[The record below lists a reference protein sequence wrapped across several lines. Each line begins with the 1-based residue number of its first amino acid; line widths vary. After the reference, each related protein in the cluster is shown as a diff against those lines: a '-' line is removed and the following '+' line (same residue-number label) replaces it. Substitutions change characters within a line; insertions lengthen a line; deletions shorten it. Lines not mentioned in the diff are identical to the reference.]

1 VEADILSSP
10 AGRGEVSRRAFM
22 RGAAGVVIGGL
33 AAVSGVDPL
42 GALPI
47 AAAAPVLG
55 RSTFDKCVGQSFK
68 VSGGSLRSL
77 TLFKTRAL
85 RFGQP
90 ATQPPA
96 GKDSFSLL
104 FKGPAATALE
114 QGVYTFEH
122 KTTGKFTVLV
132 APMRPEA
139 DARYYEVIFNR
150 ASGR

>member
-1 VEADILSSP
+1 MTGGTESS
-10 AGRGEVSRRAFM
+10 EVSRRVFV
-22 RGAAGVVIGGL
+22 RGAAGVLIGGL
-33 AAVSGVDPL
+33 AVASGINPL
-42 GALPI
+42 GVLPVAS
-47 AAAAPVLG
+47 AATVLG

-68 VSGGSLRSL
+68 LTGGTLTSL

-85 RFGQP
+85 RFDQP
-90 ATQPPA
+90 TTPPPA

-104 FKGPAATALE
+104 FKGPSNMPLS
-114 QGVYTFEH
+114 QGVYTLDH

-150 ASGR
+150 ATGR